1 MIPRVL
7 VVDDHT
13 VLSQALADA
22 LSLHGLG
29 GNVRVAAPHQ
39 LEPEAL
45 LALVHS
51 ERPDVVLLD
60 VFLGQGNVSLPVIP
74 RLRETGSAIVVLTA
88 SEDRAVW
95 AQALEAGAAGV
106 LPKSA
111 PFDVVVDAVHRAAAG
126 DPLLSDRERSDLLET
141 LAESRQAEEQRLDAF
156 ARLTPR
162 EQEVLAGLVAGTP
175 VKGIARD
182 LGVSLPTVRT
192 HIRSLFDKLGVNS
205 QRAAVTLALREGW
218 KPGPGR

>member
-29 GNVRVAAPHQ
+29 NVRVAAPHQ
-39 LEPEAL
+39 LGAEAL
-45 LALVHS
+45 LALVDS

-60 VFLGQGNVSLPVIP
+60 LFLGQGNVSLPLIP
-74 RLRETGSAIVVLTA
+74 QLSSTGAAIVVLTA

-126 DPLLSDRERSDLLET
+126 QPLLSDRERSDLLET
-141 LAESRQAEEQRLDAF
+141 LAESRQAEEQRIDAF
-156 ARLTPR
+156 TRLTPR
-162 EQEVLAGLVAGTP
+162 EQQVLSALVAGES
-175 VKGIARD
+175 VKAIARD

-205 QRAAVTLALREGW
+205 QRAAVALAMREGW
-218 KPGPGR
+218 KPGAGR

>member
-29 GNVRVAAPHQ
+29 NVRVAAPHQ
-39 LEPEAL
+39 LGPEAL
-45 LALVHS
+45 LALVDS
-51 ERPDVVLLD
+51 DRPDVVLLD
-60 VFLGQGNVSLPVIP
+60 LFLGQGNVSLPLIP
-74 RLRETGSAIVVLTA
+74 RLSSTGAAIVVLTA
-88 SEDRAVW
+88 SEDRSVW

-106 LPKSA
+106 FPKSA
-111 PFDVVVDAVHRAAAG
+111 PFDVVVEAVHRAASG
-126 DPLLSDRERSDLLET
+126 QPLLSDRERSDLLET
-141 LAESRQAEEQRLDAF
+141 LAESRHAKAERLDAF

-162 EQEVLAGLVAGTP
+162 EQEVLAGLVAGAT

-205 QRAAVTLALREGW
+205 QRSAVTLALREGW
-218 KPGPGR
+218 QPGSRR

>member
-29 GNVRVAAPHQ
+29 DVGVAAPHQ
-39 LEPEAL
+39 LGAEAL
-45 LALVHS
+45 LALVDS

-60 VFLGQGNVSLPVIP
+60 LFLGQGNVSLPLIP
-74 RLRETGSAIVVLTA
+74 RLSSTGAVIVVLTA

-126 DPLLSDRERSDLLET
+126 QPLLSDRERSDLLTT
-141 LAESRQAEEQRLDAF
+141 LAESRHAEEQRFDAF

-162 EQEVLAGLVAGTP
+162 EQQVLAALVAGES
-175 VKGIARD
+175 VKAIARD

-205 QRAAVTLALREGW
+205 QRAAVALALREGW
-218 KPGPGR
+218 KPGAGR

>member
-29 GNVRVAAPHQ
+29 DVRVAAPHQ
-39 LEPEAL
+39 LGAEAL
-45 LALVHS
+45 LALVDS

-60 VFLGQGNVSLPVIP
+60 LFLGQGNVSLPLIP
-74 RLRETGSAIVVLTA
+74 QLSSTGAAIVVLTA

-111 PFDVVVDAVHRAAAG
+111 PFDVVVDAVHRAAARQ
-126 DPLLSDRERSDLLET
+126 PLLSDRERFDLLER
-141 LAESRQAEEQRLDAF
+141 LAESRQAEEQRVDAF
-156 ARLTPR
+156 SRLTPR
-162 EQEVLAGLVAGTP
+162 EQQVLAALVAGES
-175 VKGIARD
+175 VKAIARD

-192 HIRSLFDKLGVNS
+192 HIRSVFDKLGVNS
-205 QRAAVTLALREGW
+205 QRAAVALAMREGW
-218 KPGPGR
+218 KPGAGR

>member
-1 MIPRVL
+1 MMPRVL

-29 GNVRVAAPHQ
+29 NVRVAAPHQ
-39 LEPEAL
+39 LEPESL
-45 LALVHS
+45 LALVDS
-51 ERPDVVLLD
+51 DRPDVVLLD
-60 VFLGQGNVSLPVIP
+60 LFLGQGNVSLPLIP
-74 RLRETGSAIVVLTA
+74 RLRATGSVIVVLTA
-88 SEDRAVW
+88 SEDRSVW

-111 PFDVVVDAVHRAAAG
+111 PFDVVVEAVHRAAAG
-126 DPLLSDRERSDLLET
+126 QPLLSDRERSDLLDT
-141 LAESRQAEEQRLDAF
+141 LAESRQAEEERLDAF
-156 ARLTPR
+156 TRLTPR
-162 EQEVLAGLVAGTP
+162 EQEVLAGLIAGTP

-218 KPGPGR
+218 KPGLGR